1 MTLESR
7 LDDWSRGWR
16 GPLFAAL
23 VALIAGLPGLFAMP
37 PLDRDESR
45 FAQATAQMLET
56 DDMVVIRFQDQPR
69 FKKPVGIHWLQAASV
84 TVFSAAEDRGIWAY
98 RIPSLLGAMLAAAAC
113 AWGAA
118 ALLGPRTG
126 LLAGGILGATLLLST
141 EAFIAKTDA
150 ALCGFTTLAMAA
162 LMRIYAAHL
171 NGATVTRWTKLAFWV
186 GLAMGVLIKGPV
198 GLMVVVLSLLMLTLW
213 DRKAR
218 WLKDL
223 GWSWGLILL
232 AAIVLPWATM
242 ITVATDGA
250 FWSTAVAGDLAPKL
264 AGGQESHGAP
274 FGSYAL
280 AAFLLVFPATLLLP
294 SAVVLAWTGRS
305 EPIAPA
311 LIAWKR
317 LGWLLAAFP
326 LEAEERTDEEGHPLP
341 RRRQIPG
348 WLVAVLCGW
357 RGANAPGLK
366 FAVCWLVPTWLVF
379 EILPTK
385 LVHYTLPA
393 VPALAMLMAAAL
405 RAPLGNIS
413 RAVGAVLSALAGVL
427 LAGLVGYLYSAHGD
441 PSDLPVTIL
450 TALLFLAAGGVGAAL
465 VMRKTAATALVAA
478 GVLGIL
484 AHAALVGLFVPRLE
498 PLLLSPRL
506 EKALERADLA
516 PRGGAP
522 GPVAVTGYAE
532 PSMIFLLGTTT
543 ELADPAGA
551 AQAVAEGR
559 PAVVEGRQEK
569 AFQAAMAA
577 LGQAVRPAGVVDGFD
592 YSDGDKERLTLYRGA
607 PIRPDD
613 EGGAAD
619 GSAAQQETRP

>member
-1 MTLESR
+1 M
-7 LDDWSRGWR
+7 
-16 GPLFAAL
+16 
-23 VALIAGLPGLFAMP
+23 ALIAGLPGLFAMP

-56 DDMVVIRFQDQPR
+56 DDLVVIKFQDQPR

-84 TVFSAAEDRGIWAY
+84 TAFSAAEDRGIWAY

-113 AWGAA
+113 AWGAS
-118 ALLGPRTG
+118 ALLSPKIG
-126 LLAGGILGATLLLST
+126 LLAGGILGATILLST

-150 ALCGFTTLAMAA
+150 ALCGFTTLAMTA

-171 NGATVTRWTKLAFWV
+171 AGEKVHRWTKLAFWV

-198 GLMVVVLSLLMLTLW
+198 GLMVVMLGVAALWIW
-213 DRKAR
+213 DRKAA

-223 GWSWGLILL
+223 GWGWGLTLL
-232 AAIVLPWATM
+232 AAIVLPWAMM

-250 FWSTAVAGDLAPKL
+250 FWSTAVTGDLAPKL

-294 SAVVLAWTGRS
+294 SGLVQIWTGR
-305 EPIAPA
+305 
-311 LIAWKR
+311 K
-317 LGWLLAAFP
+317 
-326 LEAEERTDEEGHPLP
+326 EAGIR
-341 RRRQIPG
+341 
-348 WLVAVLCGW
+348 
-357 RGANAPGLK
+357 

-393 VPALAMLMAAAL
+393 VPALAMLMAASL
-405 RAPLGNIS
+405 RAPLGGIS
-413 RAVGAVLSALAGVL
+413 RAIGAVLSALAGVL
-427 LAGLVGYLYSAHGD
+427 FAGLVGYLYKEHGD
-441 PSDLPVTIL
+441 TSDLPVTIL
-450 TALLFLAAGGVGAAL
+450 TALLFLAAGLAGAVL

-478 GVLGIL
+478 GVLGVL

-506 EKALERADLA
+506 EQALERADLA

-532 PSMIFLLGTTT
+532 PSMVFLLGTTT
-543 ELADPAGA
+543 ELTDPQGA

-559 PAVVEGRQEK
+559 PAVVEERQEK
-569 AFQAAMAA
+569 AFQAALAD
-577 LGQAVRPAGVVDGFD
+577 LGQTARPAGMVDGFD
-592 YSDGDKERLTLYRGA
+592 YSDGDKPE
-607 PIRPDD
+607 
-613 EGGAAD
+613 
-619 GSAAQQETRP
+619 

>member
-56 DDMVVIRFQDQPR
+56 DDMVVIKFQDQPR

-84 TVFSAAEDRGIWAY
+84 TTFSAAEDRGIWAY

-118 ALLGPRTG
+118 ALLGPKTG

-171 NGATVTRWTKLAFWV
+171 AGETINRWTKLAFWI

-198 GLMVVVLSLLMLTLW
+198 GLMVVVLSIAALWIW
-213 DRKAR
+213 DRKAP

-223 GWSWGLILL
+223 GWGWGVTVL
-232 AAIVLPWATM
+232 AAIVLPWAMM

-250 FWSTAVAGDLAPKL
+250 FWSTAVTGDLAPKL

-274 FGSYAL
+274 FGVYTL
-280 AAFLLVFPATLLLP
+280 AAFLLVFPASLLLP
-294 SAVVLAWTGRS
+294 AGLVQGWTGRN
-305 EPIAPA
+305 EAGIRFA
-311 LIAWKR
+311 L
-317 LGWLLAAFP
+317 
-326 LEAEERTDEEGHPLP
+326 
-341 RRRQIPG
+341 
-348 WLVAVLCGW
+348 
-357 RGANAPGLK
+357 
-366 FAVCWLVPTWLVF
+366 CWLIPTWLVF

-405 RAPLGNIS
+405 RAPLGPIS
-413 RAVGAVLSALAGVL
+413 RVIGAILSVLAGLLLAAMAVYLQVEHGDPTDIVWTTLTALLFAAAGAVGAVLLMRG
-427 LAGLVGYLYSAHGD
+427 
-441 PSDLPVTIL
+441 
-450 TALLFLAAGGVGAAL
+450 TAAIAL
-465 VMRKTAATALVAA
+465 VTAGALGVA
-478 GVLGIL
+478 
-484 AHAALVGLFVPRLE
+484 AHAALVGVLVPRLE

-506 EKALERADLA
+506 EKALEQADLA

-543 ELADPAGA
+543 QLTDPAGA
-551 AQAVAEGR
+551 AQAVAQGR

-569 AFQAAMAA
+569 AFQAALAA
-577 LGQAVRPAGVVDGFD
+577 LGQTARPAGVVEGFD
-592 YSDGDKERLTLYRGA
+592 YSDGDEERLTLYRGA
-607 PIRPDD
+607 PIRPGEMGD
-613 EGGAAD
+613 EAGED
-619 GSAAQQETRP
+619 IPVEAQP

>member
-171 NGATVTRWTKLAFWV
+171 NGASVTRWTKLAFWV

-198 GLMVVVLSLLMLTLW
+198 GLMVVVLSLVMLTVW

-294 SAVVLAWTGRS
+294 AGLVQGWTQRKDAGIRF
-305 EPIAPA
+305 A
-311 LIAWKR
+311 L
-317 LGWLLAAFP
+317 
-326 LEAEERTDEEGHPLP
+326 
-341 RRRQIPG
+341 
-348 WLVAVLCGW
+348 
-357 RGANAPGLK
+357 
-366 FAVCWLVPTWLVF
+366 CWLIPTWLVF
-379 EILPTK
+379 ELLPTK
-385 LVHYTLPA
+385 LAHYTLPA

-405 RAPLGNIS
+405 RGPLGNVS
-413 RAVGAVLSALAGVL
+413 RAIGAVLSALAGVL
-427 LAGLVGYLYSAHGD
+427 LAGLVGYLYKAHGD

-465 VMRKTAATALVAA
+465 VLRKTAATALVAA
-478 GVLGIL
+478 GALGIL

-498 PLLLSPRL
+498 PLLLAPRL
-506 EKALERADLA
+506 ETALERADLA

-543 ELADPAGA
+543 ELTDPAGA

-569 AFQAAMAA
+569 AFQAAMSA
-577 LGQAVRPAGVVDGFD
+577 LGQAVRPAGVVEGFD

-607 PIRPDD
+607 PIRPDPDD
-613 EGGAAD
+613 ETAD
-619 GSAAQQETRP
+619 APEARP

>member
-56 DDMVVIRFQDQPR
+56 DDMVVIKFQDQPR

-84 TVFSAAEDRGIWAY
+84 TAFSAAEDRGIWAY

-118 ALLGPRTG
+118 ALLGPKTG
-126 LLAGGILGATLLLST
+126 LLAGGILGATILLST

-162 LMRIYAAHL
+162 LARIYAAHL
-171 NGATVTRWTKLAFWV
+171 AGETIPRWTKLAFWV

-198 GLMVVVLSLLMLTLW
+198 GLMVVALSVVALWIW
-213 DRKAR
+213 DRKAP
-218 WLKDL
+218 WIKDL
-223 GWSWGLILL
+223 GWGWGLTLL
-232 AAIVLPWATM
+232 AAIVLPWAMM

-250 FWSTAVAGDLAPKL
+250 FWSTAVGGDLAPKL

-294 SAVVLAWTGRS
+294 AGLAQGWTGRK
-305 EPIAPA
+305 EAGVRFA
-311 LIAWKR
+311 L
-317 LGWLLAAFP
+317 
-326 LEAEERTDEEGHPLP
+326 
-341 RRRQIPG
+341 
-348 WLVAVLCGW
+348 
-357 RGANAPGLK
+357 
-366 FAVCWLVPTWLVF
+366 CWLIPTWLVF

-405 RAPLGNIS
+405 RAPW
-413 RAVGAVLSALAGVL
+413 AG
-427 LAGLVGYLYSAHGD
+427 
-441 PSDLPVTIL
+441 
-450 TALLFLAAGGVGAAL
+450 
-465 VMRKTAATALVAA
+465 
-478 GVLGIL
+478 
-484 AHAALVGLFVPRLE
+484 
-498 PLLLSPRL
+498 SP
-506 EKALERADLA
+506 
-516 PRGGAP
+516 G
-522 GPVAVTGYAE
+522 
-532 PSMIFLLGTTT
+532 
-543 ELADPAGA
+543 
-551 AQAVAEGR
+551 
-559 PAVVEGRQEK
+559 
-569 AFQAAMAA
+569 
-577 LGQAVRPAGVVDGFD
+577 
-592 YSDGDKERLTLYRGA
+592 
-607 PIRPDD
+607 
-613 EGGAAD
+613 
-619 GSAAQQETRP
+619 

>member
-56 DDMVVIRFQDQPR
+56 DDLVVIKFQDQPR

-84 TVFSAAEDRGIWAY
+84 TAFSAVEDRGVWAY
-98 RIPSLLGAMLAAAAC
+98 RIPSLLGAMLAAAAL
-113 AWGAA
+113 AWGAS
-118 ALLGPRTG
+118 ALLGPKTG
-126 LLAGGILGATLLLST
+126 LLAGGILGATILLST

-162 LMRIYAAHL
+162 VARIYAAHL
-171 NGATVTRWTKLAFWV
+171 AGEKVHRWTKLAFWI

-198 GLMVVVLSLLMLTLW
+198 GPMVVALSVVALWIW
-213 DRKAR
+213 DRKAP
-218 WLKDL
+218 WIKNL
-223 GWSWGLILL
+223 GWSWGLTLA
-232 AAIVLPWATM
+232 AAIVLPWAMM

-250 FWSTAVAGDLAPKL
+250 FWSTAVNGDLAPKL

-294 SAVVLAWTGRS
+294 SGLVQGWTGR
-305 EPIAPA
+305 
-311 LIAWKR
+311 K
-317 LGWLLAAFP
+317 
-326 LEAEERTDEEGHPLP
+326 EAGIR
-341 RRRQIPG
+341 
-348 WLVAVLCGW
+348 
-357 RGANAPGLK
+357 

-405 RAPLGNIS
+405 RAPLGGIS
-413 RAVGAVLSALAGVL
+413 RAVGAGLSALAGVL
-427 LAGLVGYLYSAHGD
+427 FAGLVGYLYKAHGD
-441 PSDLPVTIL
+441 PSDLPVAIL
-450 TALLFLAAGGVGAAL
+450 TALLFLAAGGVGAVL
-465 VMRKTAATALVAA
+465 MMRRTAAIALVAA
-478 GVLGIL
+478 GALGIS

-506 EKALERADLA
+506 EAALERADLA

-522 GPVAVTGYAE
+522 GPVAVTGYSE
-532 PSMIFLLGTTT
+532 PSMVFLLGTTT
-543 ELADPAGA
+543 ELTDPAGA
-551 AQAVAEGR
+551 AKAVAQGR

-569 AFQAAMAA
+569 AFQAALAA
-577 LGQAVRPAGVVDGFD
+577 LGQTARPAGVVDGFD

-607 PIRPDD
+607 PIQPDD
-613 EGGAAD
+613 EAGQAD
-619 GSAAQQETRP
+619 EDTAETQAEARP

>member
-23 VALIAGLPGLFAMP
+23 LALIAGLPGLFAMP

-56 DDMVVIRFQDQPR
+56 DDMVVIKFQDQPR

-84 TVFSAAEDRGIWAY
+84 TAFSAPEDRGIWAY

-118 ALLGPRTG
+118 ALLSPKTG
-126 LLAGGILGATLLLST
+126 LLAGGILGATILLST

-162 LMRIYAAHL
+162 VARIYAAHL
-171 NGATVTRWTKLAFWV
+171 AGEKVHRWTKLAFWV

-198 GLMVVVLSLLMLTLW
+198 GLMVVVLSVVALWIW
-213 DRKAR
+213 DRKAP

-223 GWSWGLILL
+223 GWGWGLTLM
-232 AAIVLPWATM
+232 AAIILPWAMM

-274 FGSYAL
+274 PGSYAL

-294 SAVVLAWTGRS
+294 AGLVQGWTGRN
-305 EPIAPA
+305 EPGVRFA
-311 LIAWKR
+311 L
-317 LGWLLAAFP
+317 
-326 LEAEERTDEEGHPLP
+326 
-341 RRRQIPG
+341 
-348 WLVAVLCGW
+348 
-357 RGANAPGLK
+357 
-366 FAVCWLVPTWLVF
+366 CWLIPTWLVF
-379 EILPTK
+379 ELLPTK

-405 RAPLGNIS
+405 RGPLGNVS
-413 RAVGAVLSALAGVL
+413 RAIGAGLSV
-427 LAGLVGYLYSAHGD
+427 LAGLLLAVGTIYLQVEHGD
-441 PSDLPVTIL
+441 PGDIAWTAL
-450 TALLFLAAGGVGAAL
+450 TALLFLAAGVAGAVL
-465 VMRKTAATALVAA
+465 LMRKTAAIALVTA
-478 GVLGIL
+478 GAFGIA
-484 AHAALVGLFVPRLE
+484 AHAALVGVLVPRLE

-516 PRGGAP
+516 PRRGAP
-522 GPVAVTGYAE
+522 GPVAVTGYSE
-532 PSMIFLLGTTT
+532 PSMVFLLGTTT
-543 ELADPAGA
+543 ELTDPAGA
-551 AQAVAEGR
+551 ARAVAQGR

-569 AFQAAMAA
+569 AFQAALAA
-577 LGQAVRPAGVVDGFD
+577 LGQVARPAGLVEGLD
-592 YSDGDKERLTLYRGA
+592 YSDGDEERLTLYRGA
-607 PIRPDD
+607 PIRPGDAVD
-613 EGGAAD
+613 EDSGQDPQA
-619 GSAAQQETRP
+619 ETHP